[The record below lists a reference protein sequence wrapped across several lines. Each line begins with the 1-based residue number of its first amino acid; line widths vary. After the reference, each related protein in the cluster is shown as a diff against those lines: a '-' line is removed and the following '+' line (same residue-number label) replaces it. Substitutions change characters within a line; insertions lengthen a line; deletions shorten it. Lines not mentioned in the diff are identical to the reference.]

1 MDAPLT
7 AQPEARSFLR
17 SLGLHRRELRAWAMY
32 DWANSSF
39 ATTIMA
45 AVLPIYFSNIAQGA
59 LGKPLATAY
68 WAYTQAVALALGVA
82 IALTTGALADY
93 LGARKRFLAAFT
105 FLGALGTCGLWFA
118 GNGDWMMASACY
130 IIGHIG
136 FAGGNVFYESLLP
149 HLANESEIDRVSTAG
164 YAIGYLGGGLLLAL
178 NLAWILMP
186 ATFGFAD
193 VGQATR
199 TAFVS
204 AGVWWVLFS
213 IPLLRRVPEP
223 PRELQQGEKIDRN
236 PVIATFVRLGR
247 TFREVMRFR
256 DAFLFLLAFWLYN
269 DGIITII
276 KMATIYG
283 TEIGLGQS
291 DLIGALLLVQFL
303 GVPFTFLYGPLAGR
317 LGARGGI
324 YLTLVIYVA
333 ICCLGYF
340 MTEGW
345 QFWLLAVGVAMVQ
358 GGSQALSRS
367 LYGSMVPPGKSS
379 EFFSFYGISSKI
391 GNILGVLVFGAVS
404 HGTGTSRAGILSLV
418 VFFLAGMILLSRV
431 DVVRGR
437 AAARAE
443 ESRMHVA

>member
-7 AQPEARSFLR
+7 GQPEARSFLR

-32 DWANSSF
+32 DWANSAF

-45 AVLPIYFSNIAQGA
+45 AVLPIYFSSAAAAN
-59 LGKPLATAY
+59 LEKNVATAY
-68 WAYTQAVALALGVA
+68 WAYTQAVALALGVV
-82 IALTTGALADY
+82 IALSTGALADY

-105 FLGALGTCGLWFA
+105 FMGAMGTCGLWFA
-118 GNGDWMMASACY
+118 GKGDWMLASGCY

-149 HLANESEIDRVSTAG
+149 HLAGEQEIDRVSTAG

-178 NLAWILMP
+178 NLAWIQMP

-193 VGQATR
+193 IGQATR
-199 TAFVS
+199 AAFVS
-204 AGVWWVLFS
+204 AGIWWAIFA

-223 PRELQQGEKIDRN
+223 PRELAQGEKLHMN
-236 PVIATFVRLGR
+236 PVAATFVRLGR

-256 DAFLFLLAFWLYN
+256 DAFVFLLAFWLYN

-283 TEIGLGQS
+283 TEIGLGQG

-303 GVPFTFLYGPLAGR
+303 GVPFTFVYGPLAGR
-317 LGARGGI
+317 LGAKGGI
-324 YLTLVIYVA
+324 YLTLVIYMA
-333 ICCLGYF
+333 ICCLGYY

-345 QFWLLAVGVAMVQ
+345 QFWMLAIGVAMVQ

-367 LYGSMVPPGKSS
+367 LYASMVPPGKSS

-391 GNILGVLVFGAVS
+391 GNIFGVLVFGAVS
-404 HGTGTSRAGILSLV
+404 QGTGTSRSGILSLV
-418 VFFLAGMILLSRV
+418 IFFVLGMLLLSRV
-431 DVVRGR
+431 DVTRGR
-437 AAARAE
+437 AAARAAE
-443 ESRMHVA
+443 ARMHVA